1 MTIRR
6 QYSLPNCTLILEGLS
21 NEMGGEPQDG
31 QLLSI
36 VVNAECKFVGF
47 DRKLH
52 GGRVFVENLVKS
64 TSAYAQECLSGIR
77 RPHEVQATGDR
88 VNLEIISGT
97 TLHRL
102 SWHPPE
108 EANEEPIE
116 LELNTVQLFDLVEA
130 VDQFVA
136 DTRTLPDLTLKLQ
149 PVSRR
154 YRQPDE
160 PLAQRAVPATMGM
173 ISLAVAALAFLLI
186 PIPQVRKPEETKPQP
201 NPTQTAPNTQPSLP
215 AASPNNQQSSP
226 ASPTPNPT
234 PSP

>member
-6 QYSLPNCTLILEGLS
+6 QYTLPNCTLILEGLS
-21 NEMGGEPQDG
+21 NEMTGEPQDG
-31 QLLSI
+31 QPLLSI
-36 VVNAECKFVGF
+36 VINAECKFVGI

-52 GGRVFVENLVKS
+52 GGRVFVENLVKA
-64 TSAYAQECLSGIR
+64 TNAYAQECLSGIR
-77 RPHEVQATGDR
+77 YPHDVQGTSDR
-88 VNLEIISGT
+88 VYLEKISGT
-97 TLHRL
+97 TLHRI

-108 EANEEPIE
+108 EANEEPVE

-130 VDQFVA
+130 VDRFVA
-136 DTRTLPDLTLKLQ
+136 DTRTLPDLTVGLQ

-173 ISLAVAALAFLLI
+173 LSLAVAALAFLMI

-201 NPTQTAPNTQPSLP
+201 SPTQTAPNTQQ
-215 AASPNNQQSSP
+215 SPP
-226 ASPTPNPT
+226 ASPPTSTPNPT

>member
-21 NEMGGEPQDG
+21 NEMTDNPQDG
-31 QLLSI
+31 QPLSI
-36 VVNAECKFVGF
+36 LVNAECKFVGI

-52 GGRVFVENLVKS
+52 GGRVFVENLVKA

-77 RPHEVQATGDR
+77 HPQEVQGTGDR
-88 VNLEIISGT
+88 VNLEKIPGT
-97 TLHRL
+97 TLHRI

-108 EANEEPIE
+108 DVNEEPVE

-173 ISLAVAALAFLLI
+173 VSLAAAALAFLLI
-186 PIPQVRKPEETKPQP
+186 PIPEVRQPEETRPQP
-201 NPTQTAPNTQPSLP
+201 SPTQTAPNTQPSPP
-215 AASPNNQQSSP
+215 AASPPN
-226 ASPTPNPT
+226 PTPNPT

>member
-6 QYSLPNCTLILEGLS
+6 QYTLPNCTLILEGLS
-21 NEMGGEPQDG
+21 NEMTGEPQDG
-31 QLLSI
+31 QPLLSI
-36 VVNAECKFVGF
+36 VINAECKFVGI

-52 GGRVFVENLVKS
+52 GGRVFVENLVKA
-64 TSAYAQECLSGIR
+64 TNAYAQECLSGIR
-77 RPHEVQATGDR
+77 HPHDGQGTSDR
-88 VNLEIISGT
+88 VYLEKIAGT
-97 TLHRL
+97 TLHRI

-108 EANEEPIE
+108 EANEEPVE

-130 VDQFVA
+130 VDRFVA
-136 DTRTLPDLTLKLQ
+136 DTRTLPDLTVGLQ

-160 PLAQRAVPATMGM
+160 PLAQRAVPATMG
-173 ISLAVAALAFLLI
+173 IVSLAVAALAFLMI

-201 NPTQTAPNTQPSLP
+201 SPAQTAPNTQQ
-215 AASPNNQQSSP
+215 SPP
-226 ASPTPNPT
+226 ASPSTSTPNPT